1 MLNQLI
7 QLFEKNPSFLKN
19 WKKEISTF
27 NKKLPNTGKH
37 LLLKKIIKNL
47 KNENYTKKCHQL
59 FGM

>member
-47 KNENYTKKCHQL
+47 KN
-59 FGM
+59 